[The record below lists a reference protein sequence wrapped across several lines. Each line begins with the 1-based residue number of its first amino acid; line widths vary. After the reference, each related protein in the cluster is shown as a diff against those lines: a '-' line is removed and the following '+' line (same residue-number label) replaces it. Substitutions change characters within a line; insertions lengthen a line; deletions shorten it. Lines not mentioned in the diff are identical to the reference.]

1 MNQPK
6 KKKEPG
12 DIENDPAM
20 IELERMIEAGELDED
35 RVTRYADNKSATKRH
50 ILKPNEANP
59 GYSEGKTTIPGE
71 IRP

>member
-20 IELERMIEAGELDED
+20 IELERMIEAGELDGD
-35 RVTRYADNKSATKRH
+35 RVTRYADNKNLTKLN
-50 ILKPNEANP
+50 ILTDNNANK
-59 GYSEGKTTIPGE
+59 S
-71 IRP
+71 